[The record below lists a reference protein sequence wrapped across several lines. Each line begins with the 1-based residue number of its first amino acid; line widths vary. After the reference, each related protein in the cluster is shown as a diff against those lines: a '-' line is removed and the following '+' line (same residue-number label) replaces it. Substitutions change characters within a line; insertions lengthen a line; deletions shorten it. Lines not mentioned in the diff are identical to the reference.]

1 MINDFKK
8 ETEELLK
15 YVCDNYDHVKD
26 IAHSDVYKSR
36 NLAAS
41 AGLELTP
48 DEVRDCLL
56 VLRWALKVVE
66 C

>member
-15 YVCDNYDHVKD
+15 YVCDNYDNVKD
-26 IAHSDVYKSR
+26 IAHSDVYESR